1 MQILIPHLDLG
12 WGPRLSLAG
21 CQELWVLQLTKHH
34 TLSHEGLKNCLLQE
48 LLTRSDSTKH
58 AVRVVSTLA
67 TVSSL
72 TQVEGTHRKFSKATS
87 Q

>member
-1 MQILIPHLDLG
+1 M
-12 WGPRLSLAG
+12 
-21 CQELWVLQLTKHH
+21 LQLTKHH
-34 TLSHEGLKNCLLQE
+34 TLSHEGLRNCLLQK
-48 LLTRSDSTKH
+48 LLTRLDSTKH

-72 TQVEGTHRKFSKATS
+72 TQVERTHRKFSKATS